1 LRRSTREPDAGERAR
16 MLNHRLRIKADAAIT
31 LNTSPWIDAA
41 SGKNIFHRWPGEAV
55 AENIVMVDLLSTLV
69 ACGHPGTTM
78 IDPDGRVLHR
88 TVILV

>member
-1 LRRSTREPDAGERAR
+1 
-16 MLNHRLRIKADAAIT
+16 MFNHRLRIKADAAIT

-69 ACGHPGTTM
+69 AYGHRGAIV
-78 IDPDGRVLHR
+78 IDPDGLVLHR
-88 TVILV
+88 CVILV